1 MSSEIDREIIRNWLF
16 SVVLG
21 SLFWACLIEWKLFLL
36 ILLVSDLLSVP
47 YLLIALVLMRNQKV
61 NSPRLFYI
69 QLFFFLMYSVIVFQ
83 TPSTIPYFHWFVVP
97 YFVTGFLTQVYFQK
111 GEDRWFK

>member
-1 MSSEIDREIIRNWLF
+1 MSSNIDREILRNWLF
-16 SVVLG
+16 SVFLG

-36 ILLVSDLLSVP
+36 MLLASVLLSVP
-47 YLLIALVLMRNQKV
+47 YLLIALVLMRKQKV

-69 QLFFFLMYSVIVFQ
+69 QLFFFVMYSVIVFQ
-83 TPSTIPYFHWFVVP
+83 TPSTIPYFQWFVVP
-97 YFVTGFLTQVYFQK
+97 YFVIGFFTQVCFQK